1 MSLVSWIV
9 GVLHQTKDEQP
20 VATLPKTIST
30 PAHYLNHSVR
40 VSIGQASENQPQ
52 GTSKVG
58 RFPILRSLQQTKQEM
73 SSEIHIENVL
83 PGNNSNRS
91 SRHRLIKQMCMQL
104 RAQ

>member
-1 MSLVSWIV
+1 MFLVSWIV

-58 RFPILRSLQQTKQEM
+58 RFPILRNLQQTKQEM
-73 SSEIHIENVL
+73 ISEIHVVDVL
-83 PGNNSNRS
+83 PGKDSTGPVDTG
-91 SRHRLIKQMCMQL
+91 
-104 RAQ
+104 

>member
-40 VSIGQASENQPQ
+40 VSIGQALENQPQ
-52 GTSKVG
+52 GTSEVG
-58 RFPILRSLQQTKQEM
+58 QNPILRSLQQT
-73 SSEIHIENVL
+73 
-83 PGNNSNRS
+83 NR
-91 SRHRLIKQMCMQL
+91 K
-104 RAQ
+104 

>member
-9 GVLHQTKDEQP
+9 GVLHQTKDEQQ

-30 PAHYLNHSVR
+30 PAHYLNHSVH

-73 SSEIHIENVL
+73 SSEIHVVNVL
-83 PGNNSNRS
+83 PGKNSTGPVDTG
-91 SRHRLIKQMCMQL
+91 
-104 RAQ
+104 